1 MASPSSP
8 SPAVAIAATVALMLG
23 CPQVKCF
30 STKEELDVLLK
41 ILEPFQDHIL
51 NVVGNHHPNNERF
64 ERYFLALAHFIKVFF
79 RISNTNF
86 QKRLHSPL
94 GSDFFPK
101 VNCSAASP
109 WPRHQVDE
117 IFFLQKRV
125 TFIGETTI
133 CSCSSNLPLTR
144 SLVFSLFSAWMP
156 TRPLLC

>member
-8 SPAVAIAATVALMLG
+8 SPAVAIAATVVLMLG

-117 IFFLQKRV
+117 IFFFKK
-125 TFIGETTI
+125 E
-133 CSCSSNLPLTR
+133 SPSSGKPPFVLAVQTYR
-144 SLVFSLFSAWMP
+144 
-156 TRPLLC
+156 